1 MWHPRTSWLMVSALA
16 GPLVSMAWAQANSPD
31 TSLSTAAS
39 SLKTAE
45 TLADKQRQV
54 TLAAMQASI
63 EKQRAAIAAGMAAS
77 IGKQPSAKAAP
88 TTPGA
93 FFTLPAFPS
102 LPPLVPPQNAQGP
115 ELIAAPFEAA
125 GTTQPGLYCDPVS
138 ETDIAPIVL
147 DTAQREGLDPRLI
160 TAVIQQESAF
170 RPYAVSQKGA
180 QGLMQLM
187 PATAEQFGVK
197 DPFDIQEN
205 IGAGAK
211 FLKGLLTRY
220 TGDLSLALG
229 AYNAG
234 PGKVDEA
241 GGVPAIPET
250 TNYVR
255 EILRKLAVPPADPKP
270 TVE

>member
-1 MWHPRTSWLMVSALA
+1 MRNLRTHWLIVSTLV
-16 GPLVSMAWAQANSPD
+16 GPLVSIAGAQATAPD
-31 TSLSTAAS
+31 ASLSAAAS
-39 SLKTAE
+39 AMKTAE
-45 TLADKQRQV
+45 TLADRQRQV
-54 TLAAMQASI
+54 TLAAMQASVD
-63 EKQRAAIAAGMAAS
+63 KQLAAIAATVAAS
-77 IGKQPSAKAAP
+77 IGKQSWAKPAAI
-88 TTPGA
+88 TPDA
-93 FFTLPAFPS
+93 FFTLPP
-102 LPPLVPPQNAQGP
+102 LPPLIPPQNARGP
-115 ELIAAPFEAA
+115 EAAGAPFEAA
-125 GTTQPGLYCDPVS
+125 GTIQPGLYCDPVS
-138 ETDIAPIVL
+138 ETDLAPIVL

-160 TAVIQQESAF
+160 TAVIYQESAF
-170 RPYAVSQKGA
+170 RPCAVSQKGA

-211 FLKGLLTRY
+211 FLKGLLMRY

-255 EILRKLAVPPADPKP
+255 EILRKLAIPPADPKP
-270 TVE
+270 PCE

>member
-1 MWHPRTSWLMVSALA
+1 MRNPRTSWLIVSMLA
-16 GPLVSMAWAQANSPD
+16 SPLVSIAGAQATAPD
-31 TSLSTAAS
+31 APLSAAAS
-39 SLKTAE
+39 AMKTAE
-45 TLADKQRQV
+45 TLADIQRKV
-54 TLAAMQASI
+54 TLAAMQASVD
-63 EKQRAAIAAGMAAS
+63 KQRAAIAAGLAAS
-77 IGKQPSAKAAP
+77 IGKPPSAKAAAI
-88 TTPGA
+88 TPDP
-93 FFTLPAFPS
+93 FFM
-102 LPPLVPPQNAQGP
+102 LPPLPASPPLIQPQSARGP
-115 ELIAAPFEAA
+115 ELAGGPFEAA
-125 GTTQPGLYCDPVS
+125 GMTQPGLYCDPVP
-138 ETDIAPIVL
+138 EIDLAPIVA
-147 DTAQREGLDPRLI
+147 DTAEREGLDPRLL

-170 RPYAVSQKGA
+170 RPCAVSQKGA

-197 DPFDIQEN
+197 DSFDIQEN

-211 FLKGLLTRY
+211 LLKGLLTRY

-255 EILRKLAVPPADPKP
+255 EILRKLATPPTDPKP
-270 TVE
+270 PVE

>member
-1 MWHPRTSWLMVSALA
+1 MRNPRTSWLMVSMLA
-16 GPLVSMAWAQANSPD
+16 GPLVSIAGAQATRPD
-31 TSLSTAAS
+31 ASLNAAAAAM
-39 SLKTAE
+39 KTAE
-45 TLADKQRQV
+45 TLADRQRQV
-54 TLAAMQASI
+54 TVAAMQASVD
-63 EKQRAAIAAGMAAS
+63 KQRAAIAAGMAAS
-77 IGKQPSAKAAP
+77 MGKQPAGKAGAA
-88 TTPGA
+88 TPDA
-93 FFTLPAFPS
+93 FFM
-102 LPPLVPPQNAQGP
+102 LPPLPASPPLIPMQNARGP
-115 ELIAAPFEAA
+115 ELADAPFEAA
-125 GTTQPGLYCDPVS
+125 YIAQPGLYCDPVP
-138 ETDIAPIVL
+138 ETELAPIVL
-147 DTAQREGLDPRLI
+147 DTAQREGLDPRLL

-170 RPYAVSQKGA
+170 RPCAVSQKGA

-197 DPFDIQEN
+197 DSFDIQEN

-211 FLKGLLTRY
+211 LLKGLLTRY

-255 EILRKLAVPPADPKP
+255 EILRKLAIPPADPKP
-270 TVE
+270 PVE